1 MAYHPSTLAER
12 VGTLRAG
19 LESESVPF
27 WMPAVLHAMIIAC
40 LVRLFGRLEEIMR
53 LWQAGALPALPPPH
67 RAVRMSVSSRKHHPR
82 QRTTR
87 RTARRLTA
95 TPGDRIVSVRAP
107 WLRAM
112 RAHRPAADLPTPRH
126 LYPRLPRAP
135 PRASHP
141 PRR

>member
-1 MAYHPSTLAER
+1 MTYHPSTLAER

-27 WMPAVLHAMIIAC
+27 WMPAALHAMIIAC

-53 LWQAGALPALPPPH
+53 LWQAGALPALPGPH
-67 RAVRMSVSSRKHHPR
+67 RAVRMSVSSRTHHRR

-87 RTARRLTA
+87 RTARRRTA
-95 TPGDRIVSVRAP
+95 TAGDRSATVHATRP
-107 WLRAM
+107 CAM
-112 RAHRPAADLPTPRH
+112 RAQRPGADPCLPRH

-141 PRR
+141 PGR